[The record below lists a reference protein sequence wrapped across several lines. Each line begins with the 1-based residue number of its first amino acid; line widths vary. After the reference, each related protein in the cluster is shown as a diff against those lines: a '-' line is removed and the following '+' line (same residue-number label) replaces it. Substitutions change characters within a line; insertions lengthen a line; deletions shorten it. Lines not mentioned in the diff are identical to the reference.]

1 MINPQLETFITVA
14 SLGSFSKAADELFIS
29 PTAVMKQINMLENR
43 LKVKLF
49 VRTNHGLELTE
60 AGKSLIIDAKFV
72 SEYSAR
78 AIDKARSIGD
88 KENSKSIRIGTS
100 IMTPVRFLLDIWS
113 QIQSYIP
120 QIKIELIP
128 FENTPENAREI
139 LRHLGQHID
148 LVAGIYNDKLST
160 DNGFAVKHICNK
172 KIHIAVPLASH
183 LASKEVLDADD
194 LIESGLLLI
203 NQGWNEYI
211 DSIRDALSDK
221 DACIYDFDFFNIN
234 AFNRAV
240 KENIPI
246 IAIDGWE
253 NIHPLLKIIP
263 IDWEFI
269 VPFGIMYSPKPSDTV
284 KQFIKTLNNINEL
297 NE

>member
-1 MINPQLETFITVA
+1 MINSQLETFITVA
-14 SLGSFSKAADELFIS
+14 SLGSFSKAADELFVS
-29 PTAVMKQINMLENR
+29 PTAIMKQINMLENR

-78 AIDKARSIGD
+78 AIDKARSIRD

-100 IMTPVRFLLDIWS
+100 IMTPVRFLFDIWS

-172 KIHIAVPLASH
+172 QIHIAVPLTSH
-183 LASKEVLDADD
+183 LASKEVLNADD

-211 DSIRDALSDK
+211 DSIRDALSAK
-221 DACIYDFDFFNIN
+221 GACIYDFDFFNIN

-263 IDWEFI
+263 IDWEFV

-284 KQFIKTLNNINEL
+284 KQFIKMLNNINGL

>member
-14 SLGSFSKAADELFIS
+14 SLGSFSKAADELFVS
-29 PTAVMKQINMLENR
+29 PTAIMKQINMLENR

-60 AGKSLIIDAKFV
+60 AGKSLVIDAKFV

-100 IMTPVRFLLDIWS
+100 IMTPVRFLLDIWT

-172 KIHIAVPLASH
+172 KIHIAVPLTSH

-211 DSIRDALSDK
+211 DSIRDALSAK
-221 DACIYDFDFFNIN
+221 GACIYDFDFFNIN

-263 IDWEFI
+263 IDWEFV
-269 VPFGIMYSPKPSDTV
+269 VPFGIMYSPKPSDSV
-284 KQFIKTLNNINEL
+284 KQFIKMLNNIIEL

>member
-14 SLGSFSKAADELFIS
+14 SLGSFSKAADELFVS
-29 PTAVMKQINMLENR
+29 PTAIMKQINMLENR

-78 AIDKARSIGD
+78 AIDKAKSIGD

-100 IMTPVRFLLDIWS
+100 IMTPVRFLLDIWT
-113 QIQSYIP
+113 QIQTYIP

-148 LVAGIYNDKLST
+148 LVAGIYNEKLSI

-183 LASKEVLDADD
+183 LASKEVLNADD

-211 DSIRDALSDK
+211 DSIRDALSAK
-221 DACIYDFDFFNIN
+221 GACIYDFDFFNIN

-263 IDWEFI
+263 IDWEFE
-269 VPFGIMYSPKPSDTV
+269 VPFGIMYSPKPSDIV
-284 KQFIKTLNNINEL
+284 KQFINTLNNINEL
-297 NE
+297 NK

>member
-1 MINPQLETFITVA
+1 MINPQLKTFIAVA

-43 LKVKLF
+43 LEIKLF
-49 VRTNHGLELTE
+49 MRTNHGLELTE
-60 AGKSLIIDAKFV
+60 AGKSLIIDAKFLFD
-72 SEYSAR
+72 YSLR

-88 KENSKSIRIGTS
+88 KENTKSIRIGTS
-100 IMTPVRFLLDIWS
+100 IMTPVRFLLDVWT
-113 QIQSYIP
+113 QIQSHIP

-148 LVAGIYNDKLST
+148 IVAGIYNEKLCI
-160 DNGFAVKHICNK
+160 DNGFEVKHISNK
-172 KIHIAVPLASH
+172 KIHIAVPLNSR
-183 LASKEVLDADD
+183 LATKEVLNVDD

-203 NQGWNEYI
+203 NQDWNEYI
-211 DSIRDALSDK
+211 DKIRDVLS
-221 DACIYDFDFFNIN
+221 AEGAQIYDFDFFNIN

-263 IDWEFI
+263 IDWEFD

-284 KQFIKTLNNINEL
+284 KKFINTINTM
-297 NE
+297 NEFNE

>member
-14 SLGSFSKAADELFIS
+14 SLGSFSKAADELFVS

-172 KIHIAVPLASH
+172 KIHIAVPLTSH
-183 LASKEVLDADD
+183 LASKEVLNTDD

-211 DSIRDALSDK
+211 DRIRDALSAK
-221 DACIYDFDFFNIN
+221 GACIYDFDFFNIN

-284 KQFIKTLNNINEL
+284 KQFIKMLNNINL
-297 NE
+297 TNN

>member
-14 SLGSFSKAADELFIS
+14 SLGSFSKTADELFIS

-211 DSIRDALSDK
+211 DSIRDALSAK
-221 DACIYDFDFFNIN
+221 GACIYDFDFFNIN

>member
-14 SLGSFSKAADELFIS
+14 SLGSFSKAADELFVS
-29 PTAVMKQINMLENR
+29 PTAIMKQINMLENR

-60 AGKSLIIDAKFV
+60 AGKSLVIDAKFV

-78 AIDKARSIGD
+78 AIDKAKSIGD
-88 KENSKSIRIGTS
+88 KESSKSIRIGTS
-100 IMTPVRFLLDIWS
+100 IMTPVRFLLDIWT

-172 KIHIAVPLASH
+172 KIHIAVPLTSH
-183 LASKEVLDADD
+183 LASKEVLNADD

-211 DSIRDALSDK
+211 DSIRDALSAK
-221 DACIYDFDFFNIN
+221 GACIYDFDFFNIN

-240 KENIPI
+240 KVNIPI

-263 IDWEFI
+263 IDWEFV
-269 VPFGIMYSPKPSDTV
+269 VPFGIMYSPKPSDSV
-284 KQFIKTLNNINEL
+284 KQFIKMLNNIIEL

>member
-14 SLGSFSKAADELFIS
+14 SLGSFSKAADELFVS
-29 PTAVMKQINMLENR
+29 PTAIMKQINMLENR

-60 AGKSLIIDAKFV
+60 AGKCLIIDAKFV

-211 DSIRDALSDK
+211 DRIRDALSAK
-221 DACIYDFDFFNIN
+221 GACIYDFDFFNIN

-263 IDWEFI
+263 IDWEFE